1 MTHAIMK
8 LLVLVCL
15 LAVAADA
22 SHLGYSLPAPAP
34 APPGPGYG
42 GSICGP
48 EQIRNVDGSCV
59 TPQVT
64 RNLYVFNAPPAPPI
78 IGPRPYVPPP
88 RVEHN
93 ILFIRSPD
101 IVPGPEPIVVP
112 PPQQKNVLYVL
123 SKRPQY
129 DQKVIHVPA
138 PEQGSPQVYYVN
150 YSPGD
155 NPTLPTGGDLNS
167 ALRSAT
173 DGGGE
178 VVSNTG
184 GSYGG
189 GAPPIP
195 QPSPLYSLP

>member
-1 MTHAIMK
+1 
-8 LLVLVCL
+8 VLVCL

-88 RVEHN
+88 RV
-93 ILFIRSPD
+93 
-101 IVPGPEPIVVP
+101 EPIVVP